1 MPVRVVTHPPAC
13 GPIFIE
19 RWAIGPPPLLTP
31 LFGRPVEVVSENTP
45 DLREGDTE
53 NGALK
58 M

>member
-1 MPVRVVTHPPAC
+1 VA
-13 GPIFIE
+13 PIFIE
-19 RWAIGPPPLLTP
+19 RRAIGPPPLLTP